1 MMRSYSD
8 SYDYFTVAVSKL
20 RVIDLL
26 DEVADLFEEAKGV
39 LEVEYGPHHPDT
51 LGVYNNLAG
60 TYDAM
65 GRWEDAIEILE
76 YVVGM

>member
-1 MMRSYSD
+1 MGLAC
-8 SYDYFTVAVSKL
+8 VQ
-20 RVIDLL
+20 IDLL
-26 DEVADLFEEAKGV
+26 DEVADLFEEAKHV